1 VRLVPIPIIAILLCV
16 SPDSSANGQQPTIDI
31 QKLEEKIQAVLPK
44 IRACTVGVGNG
55 GSGVVISKEGLVLSC
70 AHVALE
76 AGRRIQ
82 IRFPDGT
89 SVRATTLGNHRDADA
104 ALIRIDQKGDYPF
117 APMAESGDAKVG
129 DWVLAMGY
137 PVTFSKRAPPPVR
150 IGRVVRTARNVLIS
164 DAPIMGGDSGGPLF
178 SMDGTVIGINSRVS
192 SNIASNVHV
201 PINQFRDNW
210 DRLLASED
218 WPERR
223 SSGTGGRRP
232 QRPQQRQPEQTPQM
246 PPADNDDPFKT
257 LGIEVEKTDQ
267 GVMVKS
273 LTLGSL
279 ADKSGVR
286 AAHILMKIGDKE
298 VTDIAQC
305 RAELKKYMGK
315 QKTVNI
321 TVTRADAAHAKVTKA
336 LRLQEKKP

>member
-1 VRLVPIPIIAILLCV
+1 MRLVPIPIIAILLCV
-16 SPDSSANGQQPTIDI
+16 CAGSSAIGQQPAVDI

-76 AGRRIQ
+76 AGRKIQ

-89 SVRATTLGNHRDADA
+89 SVGATTLGNHINADA
-104 ALIRIDQKGDYPF
+104 ALIRIDQKGEYPF
-117 APMAESGDAKVG
+117 APMAKSGDAKVG

-137 PVTFSKRAPPPVR
+137 PVTFPKRAPPPVR
-150 IGRVVRTARNVLIS
+150 IGRVVRKARNVLIS

-201 PINQFRDNW
+201 PINQFRENW

-223 SSGTGGRRP
+223 RSSGTERRR
-232 QRPQQRQPEQTPQM
+232 QQPEQTPQM
-246 PPADNDDPFKT
+246 PPAESDDPFKT
-257 LGIEVEKTDQ
+257 LGIEVQDTDK

-286 AAHILMKIGDKE
+286 AAHILVKIGDKE
-298 VTDIAQC
+298 VKNVAQC
-305 RAELKKYMGK
+305 RAELQKYIGK
-315 QKTVNI
+315 QKSVNI

>member
-1 VRLVPIPIIAILLCV
+1 MRLVPIPIIAILLCV
-16 SPDSSANGQQPTIDI
+16 SLDSPAIGQQPTIDI

-117 APMAESGDAKVG
+117 APMAKSGDAKVG

-150 IGRVVRTARNVLIS
+150 IGRVVRTASNVLIS
-164 DAPIMGGDSGGPLF
+164 DSPIMGGASGGPLF

-192 SNIASNVHV
+192 SNIASNVQV

-218 WPERR
+218 WPERDSSRR
-223 SSGTGGRRP
+223 SGGRRP
-232 QRPQQRQPEQTPQM
+232 QRPQQREQTPQM
-246 PPADNDDPFKT
+246 PPADSDDPFKT
-257 LGIEVEKTDQ
+257 LGIEVEKTDK

-286 AAHILMKIGDKE
+286 AAHILVKIGDKE
-298 VTDIAQC
+298 VKSLNEC
-305 RAELKKYMGK
+305 RTELKKYIGK

-336 LRLQEKKP
+336 LRLQEQKP

>member
-1 VRLVPIPIIAILLCV
+1 
-16 SPDSSANGQQPTIDI
+16 
-31 QKLEEKIQAVLPK
+31 
-44 IRACTVGVGNG
+44 
-55 GSGVVISKEGLVLSC
+55 
-70 AHVALE
+70 
-76 AGRRIQ
+76 
-82 IRFPDGT
+82 
-89 SVRATTLGNHRDADA
+89 
-104 ALIRIDQKGDYPF
+104 
-117 APMAESGDAKVG
+117 
-129 DWVLAMGY
+129 
-137 PVTFSKRAPPPVR
+137 
-150 IGRVVRTARNVLIS
+150 
-164 DAPIMGGDSGGPLF
+164 
-178 SMDGTVIGINSRVS
+178 
-192 SNIASNVHV
+192 
-201 PINQFRDNW
+201 
-210 DRLLASED
+210 
-218 WPERR
+218 
-223 SSGTGGRRP
+223 
-232 QRPQQRQPEQTPQM
+232 M